1 MSSPEKAIERLRV
14 LLTLYRHGEGNY
26 LKQTSRT
33 GPSWTNY
40 DGGRFP
46 EKISRGEL
54 LENAKNSGENLENF
68 FIRIMAW
75 GFGPAGYAYYRTNR
89 ILAELTAVDGRTVDR
104 WMTDLRSQ
112 SKSSPLDAF
121 EYLESESGKI
131 KYLGPAFA
139 TKVLYFLSPVGNR
152 APILD
157 SVVVS
162 WLWRHNIAT
171 EEHSITLEFANRD
184 GYKKYIGFI
193 DKALDQ
199 LSNLLTQN
207 SDENDRG
214 FIEYLIFQ
222 DQLAYQSDLGLE
234 NWMRRADPKLS

>member
-1 MSSPEKAIERLRV
+1 MSSSERAIEKLKD
-14 LLTLYRHGEGNY
+14 LLTLYRRGNGNF
-26 LKQTSRT
+26 LEQTSKT
-33 GPSWTNY
+33 GPSWVNY
-40 DGGRFP
+40 EGGRFP
-46 EKISRGEL
+46 EEITRGGL
-54 LENAKNSGENLENF
+54 LEKAKNSEPNLENF
-68 FIRIMAW
+68 FVRIMAW

-89 ILAELTAVDGRTVDR
+89 ILAELDTVDGRTIDG
-104 WMTDLRSQ
+104 WMKGLISQ
-112 SKSSPLDAF
+112 SKSSPSDAF
-121 EYLESESGKI
+121 EYLESERGKI

-184 GYKKYIGFI
+184 GYKKYIDFI

-222 DQLAYQSDLGLE
+222 DQLAHQSDLGLE
-234 NWMRRADPKLS
+234 DWMRRANQKPS

>member
-1 MSSPEKAIERLRV
+1 MSSSERAIERLKD
-14 LLTLYRHGEGNY
+14 LLTLYRRGNGNF
-26 LKQTSRT
+26 LEQTSKT
-33 GPSWTNY
+33 GPSWSNYY
-40 DGGRFP
+40 DGNFP

-54 LENAKNSGENLENF
+54 LENAKDSETNLENLF
-68 FIRIMAW
+68 VRIMAW
-75 GFGPAGYAYYRTNR
+75 GFGPAGYAHYRTNR
-89 ILAELTAVDGRTVDR
+89 ILAELKAVDGRSIDR
-104 WMTDLRSQ
+104 WMTELRSQ
-112 SKSSPLDAF
+112 SKLSPLGAF

-171 EEHSITLEFANRD
+171 EEHAITFEFANRD
-184 GYKKYIGFI
+184 GYKKYIDFI

-199 LSNLLTQN
+199 LSTLLSQN
-207 SDENDRG
+207 IDENDRG

-234 NWMRRADPKLS
+234 NWMRRAEPKPS

>member
-1 MSSPEKAIERLRV
+1 MSSSERAIERLKD
-14 LLTLYRHGEGNY
+14 LLTLYRRGNGNF
-26 LKQTSRT
+26 LEQTSKT
-33 GPSWTNY
+33 GPSWSNYY
-40 DGGRFP
+40 DGNFP

-54 LENAKNSGENLENF
+54 LENAKDSETNLENLF
-68 FIRIMAW
+68 VRIMAW
-75 GFGPAGYAYYRTNR
+75 GFGPAGYAHYRTNR
-89 ILAELTAVDGRTVDR
+89 ILAELKAVDGRSIDR
-104 WMTDLRSQ
+104 WVTELRSQ
-112 SKSSPLDAF
+112 SKLSPLGAF

-184 GYKKYIGFI
+184 GFKKYIDFI

-199 LSNLLTQN
+199 LSTLLSQN
-207 SDENDRG
+207 IDENDRG

-234 NWMRRADPKLS
+234 NWMRRAEPKPS

>member
-1 MSSPEKAIERLRV
+1 MSSSERAIERLKD
-14 LLTLYRHGEGNY
+14 LLTLYRRGNGNF
-26 LKQTSRT
+26 LEQTSKT
-33 GPSWTNY
+33 GPSWSNYY
-40 DGGRFP
+40 DGNFP

-54 LENAKNSGENLENF
+54 LENAKDSETNLENLF
-68 FIRIMAW
+68 VRIMAW
-75 GFGPAGYAYYRTNR
+75 GFGPAGYAHYRTNR
-89 ILAELTAVDGRTVDR
+89 ILAELKAVDGRSIDR
-104 WMTDLRSQ
+104 WMTELRSQ
-112 SKSSPLDAF
+112 SKLSPLGAF

-184 GYKKYIGFI
+184 GFKKYIDFI

-199 LSNLLTQN
+199 LSTLLSQN
-207 SDENDRG
+207 IDENDRG

-234 NWMRRADPKLS
+234 NWMRRAEPKPS

>member
-1 MSSPEKAIERLRV
+1 MSSSERAIERLKD
-14 LLTLYRHGEGNY
+14 LLTLYRRGNGNF
-26 LKQTSRT
+26 LEQTSKT
-33 GPSWTNY
+33 GPSWSNYY
-40 DGGRFP
+40 DGNFP

-54 LENAKNSGENLENF
+54 LENAKDSETNLENLF
-68 FIRIMAW
+68 VRIMAW
-75 GFGPAGYAYYRTNR
+75 GFGPAGYAFYRTNR
-89 ILAELTAVDGRTVDR
+89 ILAELKAVDGRSIDR
-104 WMTDLRSQ
+104 WMTELRSQ
-112 SKSSPLDAF
+112 SKLSPLGAF

-184 GYKKYIGFI
+184 GYKKYIDFI

-199 LSNLLTQN
+199 LSNLLSQN
-207 SDENDRG
+207 IDENDRG

-234 NWMRRADPKLS
+234 NWMRRAEPKPS